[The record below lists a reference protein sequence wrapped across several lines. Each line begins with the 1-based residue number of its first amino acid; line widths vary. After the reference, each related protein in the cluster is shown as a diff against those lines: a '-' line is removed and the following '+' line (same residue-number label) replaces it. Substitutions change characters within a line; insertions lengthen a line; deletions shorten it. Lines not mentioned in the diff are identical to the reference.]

1 MCCTGCS
8 TPYDERATR
17 IAGVTMWSAG
27 SNNAIRRKSKADR
40 WGGNVLCREQ
50 QSLPA
55 NVQRR
60 SLGSQCGPHDATTS
74 NGERAMRIAGGAMCF
89 AGCDNAI
96 RRTRNAE
103 RSGRN
108 VVRKVLQRH
117 PANVQRRSLALLT
130 VTVPVKCSG
139 GPLERKKPPATGQ
152 GLSHALLNE
161 RSLRA
166 R

>member
-1 MCCTGCS
+1 MRG
-8 TPYDERATR
+8 ATTRCGEHAMR
-17 IAGVTMWSAG
+17 IAGGEMRSEG
-27 SNNAIRRKSKADR
+27 CNNAMRRTRNADR
-40 WGGNVLCREQ
+40 WGRNAVCRVHQ
-50 QSLPA
+50 RGTA
-55 NVQRR
+55 NAQCG
-60 SLGSQCGPHDATTS
+60 SLGAKCGLQGATMRC
-74 NGERAMRIAGGAMCF
+74 GEHAMRIAGGAMCF

-108 VVRKVLQRH
+108 VVRRVRQLH
-117 PANVQRRSLALLT
+117 PANVQRRSLALPT

-139 GPLERKKPPATGQ
+139 GPLERKKPPAIGR

-166 R
+166 P

>member
-96 RRTRNAE
+96 RRTRNAD
-103 RSGRN
+103 RWGRN
-108 VVRKVLQRH
+108 VLCRVRQRH
-117 PANVQRRSLALLT
+117 PANPQCRTLGSQCGPQGAT
-130 VTVPVKCSG
+130 TPSG
-139 GPLERKKPPATGQ
+139 ERATSIAGTANSY
-152 GLSHALLNE
+152 GSSE
-161 RSLRA
+161 VLRWA
-166 R
+166 S